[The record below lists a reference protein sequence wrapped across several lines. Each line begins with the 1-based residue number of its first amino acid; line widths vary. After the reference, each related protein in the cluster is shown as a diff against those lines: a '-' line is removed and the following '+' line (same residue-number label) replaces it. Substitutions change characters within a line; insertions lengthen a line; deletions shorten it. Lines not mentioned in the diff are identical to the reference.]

1 VTRSTTT
8 ERLLGDELP
17 DLKSKGVAQI
27 NGVVSGTVVDIED
40 PLCVGRVRVQV
51 DVVDSLHPL
60 PWARVAVAMAGPFA
74 GSYAVP
80 NLGDEVL
87 VAFENG
93 DVDSP
98 YVIGCLWNGVQR
110 PPLPSP
116 LAQIRVLRTPV
127 GNQLAFTDVPP
138 TVTLQCGP
146 TQPAVIPQPAT
157 PTTPPSTVRLAAEGV
172 DITSPTRITLSV
184 GSSSITLLPQGVVIV
199 APEVSMIGGAQV
211 VIQANL
217 VRINC

>member
-1 VTRSTTT
+1 MSKPSTS

-27 NGVVSGTVVDIED
+27 NGVVSGTVVDIVD

-51 DVVDSLHPL
+51 DAVDSLFPL
-60 PWARVAVAMAGPFA
+60 PWARVAVGMAGVFS
-74 GSYAVP
+74 GSYFVP

-98 YVIGCLWNGVQR
+98 YVLGCLWNAVQR

-116 LAQIRVLRTPV
+116 VTQIRALRTPV
-127 GNQLAFTDVPP
+127 GNQVVFTELPP
-138 TVTLQCGP
+138 TVTIQSGP
-146 TQPAVIPQPAT
+146 TLPAVIPQPAT
-157 PTTPPSTVRLAAEGV
+157 PTTPPPTVRLSAEGI
-172 DITSPTRITLSV
+172 DISSPVRITLSV
-184 GSSSITLLPQGVVIV
+184 GASSITLSPDGIVIV
-199 APEVSMIGGAQV
+199 GPGVSVQAVSQI
-211 VIQANL
+211 VIQAGL
-217 VRINC
+217 VRIN